1 MKLITKDIDYAVKAL
16 CRIARDNEKIMSV
29 KELAK
34 ELNIPKPFLRK
45 ILQILQ
51 KDGILK
57 SYKGPNGGFLLAS
70 SPEEILLIRIIEIF
84 QGPLKLNECLFRRG
98 ICADTTTCVIK
109 GKIDKIERRVISE
122 LRVITLASLLEKR
135 RKSDDTKKR

>member
-1 MKLITKDIDYAVKAL
+1 MKLITKDVDYAVKAL
-16 CRIARDNEKIMSV
+16 CRIARDSQQIISV

-34 ELNIPKPFLRK
+34 ELNIPNPFLRK

-70 SPEEILLIRIIEIF
+70 LPEEILLIRIIEIF
-84 QGPLKLNECLFRRG
+84 QGPLKLNECLFKRG
-98 ICADTTTCVIK
+98 ICADITTCVLK
-109 GKIDKIERRVISE
+109 EKIDEIERRVIRE
-122 LRVITLASLLEKR
+122 LMAITLASLSGKR
-135 RKSDDTKKR
+135 RKSDDAKKR